1 MESTNILFE
10 EGLDYGV
17 LRSNSA
23 EVVQSI
29 CTQSQISPEIVIVDI
44 DERAGSIHAQIPLKL
59 LAQGILFPGNKG
71 LWKMANSGG
80 NGSIHISH

>member
-1 MESTNILFE
+1 MESTNIIFG
-10 EGLDYGV
+10 EGLDYGE

-23 EVVQSI
+23 AVVQSI
-29 CTQSQISPEIVIVDI
+29 CVQSQISPEVVIVDI
-44 DERAGSIHAQIPLKL
+44 DEKAGSIHARIPLEL
-59 LAQGILFPGNKG
+59 LAQGILFPENKG